1 MSKVIS
7 VAAALQHCTGLHDST
22 QVMGLLQGAVPSCLA
37 RVLPWGISMFPFAFC
52 LPVGSIPGWH
62 KWSFHQLVDMSIDWS
77 ASRASS
83 SSFSAFVTDRRAGV
97 SSPAGMPALVL
108 AWRGSHACLESW
120 SAFVA
125 LDVEARS
132 ESAAEPAG
140 VEVRAAGGSCVGFPV
155 SKLLSSAASSPRSSF
170 LSALVLS
177 LREALSS
184 PASASSRRT
193 VLTTFRS
200 YKKFR

>member
-108 AWRGSHACLESW
+108 AWRGSHACLESCMMTIFW
-120 SAFVA
+120 
-125 LDVEARS
+125 LT
-132 ESAAEPAG
+132 
-140 VEVRAAGGSCVGFPV
+140 
-155 SKLLSSAASSPRSSF
+155 
-170 LSALVLS
+170 LSAGNTLYVVVSEGNLDHGMI
-177 LREALSS
+177 
-184 PASASSRRT
+184 
-193 VLTTFRS
+193 
-200 YKKFR
+200 